1 VFFEDAF
8 DGVEPI
14 RVSGVRHIVHRYG
27 LAKGH
32 DPLKHSVRFL
42 RSEAIAKINLVY
54 LLVSSSVEKVWVD
67 RLVGRP

>member
-42 RSEAIAKINLVY
+42 RSEATAKINLVY
-54 LLVSSSVEKVWVD
+54 L
-67 RLVGRP
+67 